1 MPLLQD
7 TVFQFET
14 GWIVVVLTALFNSS
28 SSAITKNRLNRMGK
42 IEVFPL
48 KAFALYLFRFFRSP
62 LVWLAIALFAVS
74 TIYWFVSINR
84 MQMSLAYPAIY
95 SLNLLFIFLFS
106 LLFLHENFSLR
117 KAVGA
122 VFLILAFY
130 FFYENR

>member
-1 MPLLQD
+1 
-7 TVFQFET
+7 
-14 GWIVVVLTALFNSS
+14 
-28 SSAITKNRLNRMGK
+28 MGK

-62 LVWLAIALFAVS
+62 LVWFAIALFAVS

-106 LLFLHENFSLR
+106 LLFLRENFSLR
-117 KAVGA
+117 KAVGSL
-122 VFLILAFY
+122 FLILAFY